1 MNKKITE
8 KIISIALCVVSLLFV
23 LLLLITTFGHIKNAD
38 LDNKIVKALL
48 ISLTVVFGILSGF
61 SIAMSFRDT
70 EKLSAVLIFK
80 DKHSATKATVA
91 VMKRTAV
98 RVCKPIEE
106 AKIRRVHI
114 FADDVGNVKMKID
127 IKIYS
132 DKTVDVT
139 TKVKA
144 TLINTFEEVFGIE
157 FSSIDF
163 RIIKSKNEYLPNDAD
178 VEKRV
183 EALKK
188 EIVMN
193 KPLPEDMEEAKIED
207 LEATKADDA
216 AEITTIEV
224 EADNAEEIA
233 TVEAEEAK
241 ADAEENTAVEVE
253 ADNAEEAEVQEEATE
268 EESETKEDS
277 DKEEK

>member
-207 LEATKADDA
+207 LEAAKADDA
-216 AEITTIEV
+216 EEITTIEV
-224 EADNAEEIA
+224 EAD
-233 TVEAEEAK
+233 
-241 ADAEENTAVEVE
+241 DAEENTAVEVE
-253 ADNAEEAEVQEEATE
+253 ADDAEESTTVEVEADDAEEAEVQEEATE

>member
-48 ISLTVVFGILSGF
+48 ISLTVVFGVLSGF

-193 KPLPEDMEEAKIED
+193 KPLPEDVEEAKIED
-207 LEATKADDA
+207 LDTAKVDVDDV
-216 AEITTIEV
+216 EEV
-224 EADNAEEIA
+224 T

-241 ADAEENTAVEVE
+241 ADAEEITTVEVE
-253 ADNAEEAEVQEEATE
+253 ADDAEEAEVQEETTE